1 MTTPTIP
8 ELQQEIRTRSICPW
22 CYVPVR
28 AGATGGMEPFCLR
41 GVYFHKG
48 CLADQHRTELESQ
61 QP

>member
-1 MTTPTIP
+1 
-8 ELQQEIRTRSICPW
+8 
-22 CYVPVR
+22 
-28 AGATGGMEPFCLR
+28 MEPFCLR